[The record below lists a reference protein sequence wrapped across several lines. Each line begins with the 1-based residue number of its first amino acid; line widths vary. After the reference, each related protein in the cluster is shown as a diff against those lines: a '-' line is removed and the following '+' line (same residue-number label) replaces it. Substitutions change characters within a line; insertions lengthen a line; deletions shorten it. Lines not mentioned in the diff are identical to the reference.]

1 MKNGVDKPNLARPK
15 AELLRARRAST
26 RAREAAERL
35 RDAFK
40 TLRTQMKMTSAS
52 SGRFLQKLIASLSDE
67 LAPVL
72 ILMSDFGHFDRLFA
86 TMTEKF
92 ERRRSLC
99 PRASEARRVS
109 QDEKRGIRSQLSL
122 NFLGAASSFEVC
134 FTTGSGSGSDT
145 PKNPERLP

>member
-52 SGRFLQKLIASLSDE
+52 SGRFLQKLIASL
-67 LAPVL
+67 LL
-72 ILMSDFGHFDRLFA
+72 CFA
-86 TMTEKF
+86 IPP
-92 ERRRSLC
+92 L
-99 PRASEARRVS
+99 
-109 QDEKRGIRSQLSL
+109 
-122 NFLGAASSFEVC
+122 
-134 FTTGSGSGSDT
+134 
-145 PKNPERLP
+145 